1 MNLYK
6 PFDDTF
12 IGLWNKV
19 HTNCNPSW
27 LAQLQSQLSE
37 VLPAYLESIET
48 QAVDLRITQH
58 WLRTVVWQLCVSHGF
73 VSSMATDNAMTFEYP
88 IEISRDLLST
98 TRQFSQ
104 QAMEVHGVGLVSPP
118 VLPNPNIPYPHS
130 PLRLS
135 LNDRPTSPG
144 HFRVLNLFSFSH
156 TPPYLTNANRLK
168 SSST

>member
-6 PFDDTF
+6 PFNETF

-19 HTNCNPSW
+19 HTTCNPSW
-27 LAQLQSQLSE
+27 LAQLQNQLSE
-37 VLPAYLESIET
+37 ALPTYLESTET

-58 WLRTVVWQLCVSHGF
+58 WLRTMVWQLCVSHGF

-104 QAMEVHGVGLVSPP
+104 QAMEVHGVGLVGPP
-118 VLPNPNIPYPHS
+118 VLSNLNIPYPFYPPQPS
-130 PLRLS
+130 PFVPERS
-135 LNDRPTSPG
+135 
-144 HFRVLNLFSFSH
+144 
-156 TPPYLTNANRLK
+156 TPPPQAIFV
-168 SSST
+168 